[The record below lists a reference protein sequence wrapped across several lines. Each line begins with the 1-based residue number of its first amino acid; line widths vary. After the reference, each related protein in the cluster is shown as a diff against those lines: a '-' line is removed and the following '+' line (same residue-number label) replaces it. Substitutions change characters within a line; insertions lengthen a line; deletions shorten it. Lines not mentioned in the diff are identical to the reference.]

1 MIALYWLIAFIAF
14 LVIEAIT
21 LGLTTIWFAG
31 GALAAAIAAMAGASL
46 PVQIVLFVVVSLVLL
61 FSTRPIAVRY
71 FNKDR
76 IKTNAESL
84 VGAQGVVTETINNLE
99 ARGLVLVKGQEW
111 TARTPDD
118 GIIIKKDTIVTVREI
133 QGVKM
138 IVEERTEVEKNER

>member
-31 GALAAAIAAMAGASL
+31 GALIAAIAAMAGASL
-46 PVQIVLFVVVSLVLL
+46 PIQIVLFIVVSLVLL

-84 VGAQGVVTETINNLE
+84 VGAQGVVTDTINNLE

-118 GIIIKKDTIVTVREI
+118 SIIIKKDTIVTVREI